1 VGGGSALPPPKID
14 SEFNIFFYILG
25 KHFLKMSANSD
36 SSSVEPTSP
45 QVFGNVPVRH
55 QNPKDLYE
63 FGKMRSRGSSGRVYP
78 VFCKLSH
85 KKFAIKRM
93 TESDDILMENMV
105 WSAIPNHPN
114 IVGLI
119 EVFIWQNKVYSVME
133 LGSACLTNIIPIRE
147 RYSPMLPPDVVLKI
161 IRQIILAV
169 YHLHTHKFSHGDL
182 KCDNV
187 MIMLDGTIKIV
198 DFGVTTRN
206 GEIYHTSPL
215 CGTFS
220 WKSPNSMSRDTAD
233 QFPDDVWALGITIG
247 EIVGMDPPFLD
258 QARDIH
264 RIIQSI
270 RNLQAPPALPDLK
283 CYGEDFERKIHAIL
297 SSCLKL
303 TPSERLTA
311 QQLLEV
317 FDGKN

>member
-1 VGGGSALPPPKID
+1 
-14 SEFNIFFYILG
+14 
-25 KHFLKMSANSD
+25 MSAASD

-45 QVFGNVPVRH
+45 PFFGNVLVRN

-63 FGKMRSRGSSGRVYP
+63 FGKMQSRGSTGRIYSC
-78 VFCKLSH
+78 FCRQSH
-85 KKFAIKRM
+85 KKFAIKM
-93 TESDDILMENMV
+93 TCETNDILMENMV
-105 WSAIPNHPN
+105 WSAIPQHSN

-119 EVFIWQNKVYSVME
+119 EVFIWKSRIYAVME
-133 LGSACLTNIIPIRE
+133 LGESNLTNIIPIQE

-169 YHLHTHKFSHGDL
+169 CHLHTHKFAHGDL

-187 MIMLDGTIKIV
+187 VIMADGTIKLV
-198 DFGVTTRN
+198 DFGVTTRD
-206 GEIYHTSPL
+206 GEIHRTAPF

-220 WKSPNSMSRDTAD
+220 WKSPNSMSRESAD
-233 QFPDDVWALGITIG
+233 QFADDIWSLGITIG
-247 EIVGMDPPFLD
+247 EIVGVDPPFLD

-270 RNLQAPPALPDLK
+270 RNLQEPPALPDLK
-283 CYGEDFERKIHAIL
+283 CYGEDFESKIHAIL
-297 SSCLKL
+297 SGCLKMN
-303 TPSERLTA
+303 PAERLTA
-311 QQLLEV
+311 QQLLDL

>member
-1 VGGGSALPPPKID
+1 
-14 SEFNIFFYILG
+14 
-25 KHFLKMSANSD
+25 MSDEYD
-36 SSSVEPTSP
+36 SSSLEPTSP

-63 FGKMRSRGSSGRVYP
+63 FGKMRSRGSSGRIYP

-85 KKFAIKRM
+85 KKFAIKM
-93 TESDDILMENMV
+93 TCETDDILMENMV
-105 WSAIPNHPN
+105 WSAIPEHQN

-147 RYSPMLPPDVVLKI
+147 NHTLMLPPDMVLSI
-161 IRQIILAV
+161 VRQIILAV
-169 YHLHTHKFSHGDL
+169 CHLHTHRFAHGDL

-187 MIMLDGTIKIV
+187 MIMLDGTIKLV
-198 DFGVTTRN
+198 DFGVTTRD
-206 GEIYHTSPL
+206 GDIHHKAPF

-247 EIVGMDPPFLD
+247 EIVGMDPPFSD

-283 CYGEDFERKIHAIL
+283 CYGEEFEHKIHALL
-297 SSCLKL
+297 SGCLKIN
-303 TPSERLTA
+303 PVERLTA
-311 QQLLEV
+311 RQLLNV
-317 FDGKN
+317 FDEKN

>member
-1 VGGGSALPPPKID
+1 
-14 SEFNIFFYILG
+14 
-25 KHFLKMSANSD
+25 MSGDSD
-36 SSSVEPTSP
+36 SCSSIEPTSP
-45 QVFGNVPVRH
+45 QIFGRNVPVRY
-55 QNPKDLYE
+55 QDPKNFYK

-85 KKFAIKRM
+85 KIFAIKM
-93 TESDDILMENMV
+93 TCETDDILMENMV
-105 WSAIPNHPN
+105 WSAIPEHTN

-147 RYSPMLPPDVVLKI
+147 NHTLMLPPAMVLSI
-161 IRQIILAV
+161 VRQIILAV
-169 YHLHTHKFSHGDL
+169 CHLHTHKFAHGDL

-187 MIMLDGTIKIV
+187 MIMHDGTIKLV
-198 DFGVTTRN
+198 DFGVTTRD
-206 GEIYHTSPL
+206 GDIHHMSPF

-233 QFPDDVWALGITIG
+233 QFADDIWALGITIG
-247 EIVGMDPPFLD
+247 EIVGVDPPFLD
-258 QARDIH
+258 QVRDT
-264 RIIQSI
+264 RQIIQSI

-283 CYGEDFERKIHAIL
+283 CYGEEFEHKIHSIL
-297 SSCLKL
+297 SGCLKM
-303 TPSERLTA
+303 TPTKRLTA

-317 FDGKN
+317 FDEKNSSQ

>member
-1 VGGGSALPPPKID
+1 
-14 SEFNIFFYILG
+14 
-25 KHFLKMSANSD
+25 MSANSN
-36 SSSVEPTSP
+36 SSSEEPTSP
-45 QVFGNVPVRH
+45 QVFGNVLVRN

-78 VFCKLSH
+78 VFCRRSH
-85 KKFAIKRM
+85 KKFAIKR
-93 TESDDILMENMV
+93 TTDSDDILMENMV

-147 RYSPMLPPDVVLKI
+147 NHTLMLPPVMVLSI

-169 YHLHTHKFSHGDL
+169 CHLHTHKFAHGDL

-187 MIMLDGTIKIV
+187 MIMLDGTIKLV
-198 DFGVTTRN
+198 DFGVTTRD
-206 GEIYHTSPL
+206 GEIHDKAPF

-220 WKSPNSMSRDTAD
+220 WKGPESMSRDTAAPFSGD
-233 QFPDDVWALGITIG
+233 MWSLGITIG
-247 EIVGMDPPFLD
+247 EIVGVDPPFLD
-258 QARDIH
+258 QARDT
-264 RIIQSI
+264 RQIIQSI
-270 RNLQAPPALPDLK
+270 RDLKEPPALPDLK
-283 CYGEDFERKIHAIL
+283 CYSEEFERKIHALL
-297 SSCLKL
+297 SGCLKMNP
-303 TPSERLTA
+303 TERLTA
-311 QQLLEV
+311 HQLLDV

>member
-1 VGGGSALPPPKID
+1 MPDNSD
-14 SEFNIFFYILG
+14 
-25 KHFLKMSANSD
+25 SD

-45 QVFGNVPVRH
+45 QVFGGNVLVRN

-63 FGKMRSRGSSGRVYP
+63 FGKMQSRGSTGRIYP
-78 VFCKLSH
+78 CFCRRSH
-85 KKFAIKRM
+85 KKFAIKR
-93 TESDDILMENMV
+93 TNDSDDILMENMV

-147 RYSPMLPPDVVLKI
+147 NHTLMLPPNMVLSI
-161 IRQIILAV
+161 VRQIILAV
-169 YHLHTHKFSHGDL
+169 CHLHTHGFAHGDL

-187 MIMLDGTIKIV
+187 MIMHDGTIKLV
-198 DFGVTTRN
+198 DFGVTTRD
-206 GEIYHTSPL
+206 GDIHRMAPF

-220 WKSPNSMSRDTAD
+220 WKSPNSMFRDTAD

-258 QARDIH
+258 QAQDTRK
-264 RIIQSI
+264 IIQSI
-270 RNLQAPPALPDLK
+270 RNLQEPPALPDLK
-283 CYGEDFERKIHAIL
+283 CYGEEFEHKIHAVL
-297 SSCLKL
+297 SGCLKMN
-303 TPSERLTA
+303 PSERLTA
-311 QQLLEV
+311 QQLREV